1 LLEEFSARGKDEPF
15 EMSKLLIRL
24 GLRFAH
30 PADEHAFVARFTQRD
45 VWRTQAAMLLGA
57 LIYCAFGIWDWI
69 LDPLAW
75 TTTLAIRFAV
85 AGFVLLP
92 LTGLLGRRSAQHWA
106 ETIHLV
112 YCVVPGC
119 VLSIIYLLLE
129 PSFDQAAAGLIIVIL
144 FVSTLLPLRLTSLAI
159 FCVVTWACFVLCEA
173 FAVHERVGMRFVNNF
188 EIGIAYTLSLYAV
201 GAREYEARHRFRT
214 NQALRREMDRSE
226 RMLADLRDAQAHL
239 VQAEKLASL
248 GQLVA
253 GVAHEIN
260 TPLGLALTT
269 STTMEGDLQQLGHT
283 IASGQVRRSEL
294 DRGIAR
300 VNAGLRLVFANLT
313 RAVDLVHSF
322 KQVAIDQTIEEQR
335 SFELQSWLS
344 ELVSTLEPL
353 VRRKGHRLQVQCA
366 EGIILDSYPGA
377 LAQVVSN
384 LILNAI
390 VHGFPEGCSGHLG
403 LAVSRSAKGEVS
415 LVFSDDGVGIP
426 AEDLSRV
433 FDPFFTTRRAQGSTG
448 LGLHIV
454 FNLVAGSLQ
463 GQIEVS
469 STVGCG
475 TTFTVILPSRL
486 LQPGS
491 RKV

>member
-1 LLEEFSARGKDEPF
+1 
-15 EMSKLLIRL
+15 MSTLLIRL
-24 GLRFAH
+24 GLRFPH

-57 LIYCAFGIWDWI
+57 LIYCTFGIWDWI
-69 LDPLAW
+69 LDPQAW
-75 TTTLAIRFAV
+75 TTTLAIRLAV

-92 LTGLLGRRSAQHWA
+92 LTALLGRHSAQPWA
-106 ETIHLV
+106 EAIHLA

-129 PSFDQAAAGLIIVIL
+129 PGFDHAAAGMIIVIL

-159 FCVVTWACFVLCEA
+159 FCVVTWTCFVLCEA
-173 FAVHERVGMRFVNNF
+173 FAVHERAGMRFVNNF

-201 GAREYEARHRFRT
+201 GAREYEARHRFWT
-214 NQALRREMDRSE
+214 DLALRREMDRSE
-226 RMLADLRDAQAHL
+226 KMLADLRDAQAHL

-269 STTMEGDLQQLGHT
+269 STTIEDDLRQLGHT
-283 IASGQVRRSEL
+283 ITSGKVRRSEL
-294 DRGIAR
+294 DRRITR

-313 RAVDLVHSF
+313 RAADLVQSF

-335 SFELQSWLS
+335 SSELQPWLA

-353 VRRKGHRLQVQCA
+353 VRRKGHSFQVQCA
-366 EGIILDSYPGA
+366 KGIILDSYPGA
-377 LAQVVSN
+377 LAQVISN

-390 VHGFPEGCSGHLG
+390 VHGFPEGRSGRLG
-403 LAVSRSAKGEVS
+403 LVVSRPAADEVR

-426 AEDLSRV
+426 AEDLPKV
-433 FDPFFTTRRAQGSTG
+433 FDPFFTTRRARGSTG

-463 GQIEVS
+463 GQIEVA
-469 STVGCG
+469 STVGRG
-475 TTFTVILPSRL
+475 TTFTVSLPARLVQPDSRE
-486 LQPGS
+486 
-491 RKV
+491 V

>member
-1 LLEEFSARGKDEPF
+1 
-15 EMSKLLIRL
+15 
-24 GLRFAH
+24 
-30 PADEHAFVARFTQRD
+30 
-45 VWRTQAAMLLGA
+45 
-57 LIYCAFGIWDWI
+57 
-69 LDPLAW
+69 
-75 TTTLAIRFAV
+75 
-85 AGFVLLP
+85 
-92 LTGLLGRRSAQHWA
+92 
-106 ETIHLV
+106 
-112 YCVVPGC
+112 
-119 VLSIIYLLLE
+119 
-129 PSFDQAAAGLIIVIL
+129 VIL

-159 FCVVTWACFVLCEA
+159 FCVVTWTCFVLCEA
-173 FAVHERVGMRFVNNF
+173 FAVHERAGMRFINNF

-214 NQALRREMDRSE
+214 NQALRREIDRSE
-226 RMLADLRDAQAHL
+226 KMLADLRDAQAHL

-269 STTMEGDLQQLGHT
+269 STTIEGDLQQLGHT

-313 RAVDLVHSF
+313 RAVDLVQSF

-335 SFELQSWLS
+335 SFELQSWLR

-353 VRRKGHRLQVQCA
+353 VRRKGHRLQVQCKA
-366 EGIILDSYPGA
+366 GIILDSYPGA
-377 LAQVVSN
+377 LAQVISN

-390 VHGFPEGCSGHLG
+390 VHGFPEGRSGHLE
-403 LAVSRSAKGEVS
+403 LAVSCPAEGEVR
-415 LVFSDDGVGIP
+415 LICSDDGVGIP
-426 AEDLSRV
+426 AEDLSKV
-433 FDPFFTTRRAQGSTG
+433 FDPFFTTRRSKGSTG

-454 FNLVAGSLQ
+454 FNLVASSLQ
-463 GQIEVS
+463 GQIEVTS
-469 STVGCG
+469 AVGCG
-475 TTFTVILPSRL
+475 TTFTVTLPSRL